1 MSTGLAAGLTS
12 LLASFVAY
20 IDESG
25 DEGFRFLENERGSS
39 RWFVLSAV
47 VFRKENDLHAVQ
59 LLKEVRHKLGKEPKK
74 ALHFRDLKHE
84 ARVPYVSAIGKAPIR
99 IVSVMIHKP
108 SLKNFEH
115 FQRDAHKL
123 YRYATRL
130 LIERVSWVC
139 KENTKPG
146 NDGLC
151 DLVFSN
157 RSAMSYKDL
166 RDYLAFLR
174 DGPPAATCHIEW
186 GAIDPEMVRAINH
199 DQMAGLQIADAV
211 ASGIYFALNLNPY
224 GMAEPRYLELMHT
237 RIYRHRGRAQGYGVK
252 FWPDFDQ
259 QKKTLDHLAAI
270 ERFF

>member
-1 MSTGLAAGLTS
+1 MP
-12 LLASFVAY
+12 SFVAY

-47 VFRKENDLHAVQ
+47 VFRKENDLVAVK
-59 LLKEVRHKLGKEPKK
+59 LLKEVRSKLGKEPKK

-84 ARVPYVSAIGKAPIR
+84 ARVAYVSAIGQAPIR
-99 IVSVMIHKP
+99 IVSVMVHKP
-108 SLKNFEH
+108 SLENFEH

-139 KENTKPG
+139 KENARQNDG
-146 NDGLC
+146 DGLC

-157 RSAMSYKDL
+157 RSAMSYEEL

-174 DGPPAATCHIEW
+174 DGPPAAKCHIEW
-186 GAIDPEMVRAINH
+186 GAIDPNMVRAINH
-199 DQMAGLQIADAV
+199 DQMAGLQMADAV
-211 ASGIYFALNLNPY
+211 ASGIYFALNLNQY
-224 GMAEPRYLELMHT
+224 GMTEPRYLELMHT
-237 RIYRHRGRAQGYGVK
+237 RIYRHRGRAHGYGVK
-252 FWPDFDQ
+252 FWPDFER
-259 QKKTLDHLAAI
+259 QKKTLDHLAAL